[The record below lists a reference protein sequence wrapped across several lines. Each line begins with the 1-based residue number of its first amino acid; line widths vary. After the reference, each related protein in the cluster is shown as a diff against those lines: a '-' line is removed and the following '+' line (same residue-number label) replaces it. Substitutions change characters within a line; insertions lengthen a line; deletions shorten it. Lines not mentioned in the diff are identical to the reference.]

1 MTDPYQVLGV
11 SPSATDEQIKNAY
24 RELARKYHPD
34 NYANNP
40 LADLAQEKMKEI
52 NEAYDQIQRQRK
64 QQQSSRA
71 GQGYSQGGYS
81 QSGYSQ
87 GGYSRGYAGQ
97 RSYAGGGS
105 QFADIRQLLNA
116 NRVSDA
122 EELLEGIPQSR
133 RDAEWYFL
141 RGRVFYV
148 RGWLDQA
155 YNYYVRANQMSPG
168 NAEYQ
173 TALNQLMWQR
183 NTGRPAGGYG
193 DYRNV
198 QTGGASGCDMC
209 MGLICADTCCECVGG
224 DLISC
229 C

>member
-1 MTDPYQVLGV
+1 MGV
-11 SPSATDEQIKNAY
+11 SPSATDEQIKSAY

-34 NYANNP
+34 NYVNNP

-64 QQQSSRA
+64 QQQQSYS
-71 GQGYSQGGYS
+71 GQASANRGYSNA
-81 QSGYSQ
+81 
-87 GGYSRGYAGQ
+87 GYSRQSYSGQ
-97 RSYAGGGS
+97 GRS
-105 QFADIRQLLNA
+105 QFADIRQLLNS
-116 NRVSDA
+116 NRLSEA
-122 EELLEGIPQSR
+122 EELLEGIPQQR
-133 RDAEWYFL
+133 RDAEWYYL

-148 RGWLDQA
+148 HGWLDQA
-155 YNYYVRANQMSPG
+155 YSYYTRAVQMNPG

-183 NTGRPAGGYG
+183 NTGRPSGGYG

-198 QTGGASGCDMC
+198 QSGGMSGCDMC
-209 MGLICADTCCECVGG
+209 SGLICADCCCECMGG